1 MTGGKKKRPA
11 IEVRNVTRSYVD
23 GEVTTKVLRGV
34 SVSINEGEFV
44 AIMGPSGSGK
54 STLMH
59 IMGFLDRLSTGQY
72 LFKGKRVDKLSDR
85 KLAFMR
91 RKEVGF
97 VFQFF
102 NLLSRSTVLENVMLP
117 MLYAGVPSEER
128 KKRAMKV
135 LTDVGLEHRLDYP
148 ANRISGGERQ
158 RVAIARALVN
168 NPTVIFADEPTGN
181 LDTKSGL
188 EVLRIFQRLH
198 KQGHT
203 IVMVTHEMEAAQFAK
218 RIISIRDGEI
228 ESDKKNGHRLLKS
241 YSK

>member
-1 MTGGKKKRPA
+1 MARGKKKRPA

-34 SVSINEGEFV
+34 TVSIDEGEFV

-72 LFKGKRVDKLSDR
+72 LFKGKRVDRFSDR
-85 KLAFMR
+85 QLAFMR
-91 RKEVGF
+91 RKEAGF

-128 KKRAMKV
+128 KRRAVKV

-168 NPTVIFADEPTGN
+168 NPTVLFADEPTGN

-188 EVLRIFQRLH
+188 EVLKIF
-198 KQGHT
+198 
-203 IVMVTHEMEAAQFAK
+203 
-218 RIISIRDGEI
+218 
-228 ESDKKNGHRLLKS
+228 
-241 YSK
+241 